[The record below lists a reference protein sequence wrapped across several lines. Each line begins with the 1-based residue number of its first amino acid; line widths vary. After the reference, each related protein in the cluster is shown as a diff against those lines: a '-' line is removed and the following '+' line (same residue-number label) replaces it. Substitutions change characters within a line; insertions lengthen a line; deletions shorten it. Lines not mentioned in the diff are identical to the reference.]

1 MTGSRR
7 LAVAACAALASS
19 LCLSLPAAAQDK
31 PQGGKEQK
39 APAAAGSGA
48 AGGSAAARGAV
59 PLQQNQ
65 TRQQLFDKT
74 DANGNGTISRAE
86 AQEIPALM
94 VIFVELDAN
103 GDGGLSASEFANV
116 PLSNPDGSAAR

>member
-1 MTGSRR
+1 MTNPRP
-7 LAVAACAALASS
+7 LAIAACAALASS

-31 PQGGKEQK
+31 APGGKEQKEQK
-39 APAAAGSGA
+39 APAAAG
-48 AGGSAAARGAV
+48 GSAAARSGV

-74 DANGNGTISRAE
+74 DANSNGTISRAE
-86 AQEIPALM
+86 AQTVPALM
-94 VIFVELDAN
+94 VIFVEMDAN
-103 GDGGLSASEFANV
+103 GDGELSSSEFANV